1 MEKYNAVNI
10 TLDLFSMVI
19 TIMIGVYLISRR
31 NPSKENRCFLWICI
45 WNTLFIVGD
54 LSDWYCNGLEHSW
67 YPAALQA
74 GQFLYYAVMVPF
86 LYTMMVCV
94 IEYLSTFGQVSPFYV
109 RVTGLFSVLHL
120 LGCIVTP
127 FTGLFYVISD
137 ENIYFRGKGVLLAS
151 ILPVLVYLLIIIL
164 VFQFRKKLQLRGV
177 IVLLS
182 YVWFPLLGQVIQNRF
197 RGVAT
202 LNPAITLAILFMFFN
217 IQLDRDVQYEKN
229 KQKLT
234 EANIKIML
242 SQIQPHFLY
251 NTLAVIRGLCTTDS
265 EKAKE
270 AINDFSVFLRANME
284 SLANEKSIPFEQEL
298 IHTTSY
304 LNLITQMYGENIK
317 VEYDIKTT
325 GFKIPALSLQ
335 PLVENAVHKG
345 IRKKEGGGSILIRT
359 QEVENYFKIIISDDG
374 VGFDLNIL
382 KENGHFGIQNVRTR
396 LALMCDGI
404 MNVDSKIG
412 KGTIVEILIPKH
424 GGESSNELF
433 SG

>member
-86 LYTMMVCV
+86 LYTMMVYV

-382 KENGHFGIQNVRTR
+382 KETKKVISR
-396 LALMCDGI
+396 I
-404 MNVDSKIG
+404 
-412 KGTIVEILIPKH
+412 
-424 GGESSNELF
+424 
-433 SG
+433 